1 MSLVVLLAFGHGMAF
16 IDRNLS
22 GVIAPL
28 LKLDMAL
35 SDARLGFLDGPAFAL
50 PYVVGMFASLPLTN
64 SRYRFRLLA
73 GCVAIWALGMLA
85 FALGQSFGVLVM
97 ARAVVGFGQS
107 AFVPLALS
115 LIVERSAAQWRARS
129 IALFT
134 AAAVIGRGLAALLGG
149 AALTLLSRW
158 ESLSYLAH
166 WRLLLLVMAAPN
178 LVLILLLLH
187 RDEPSPASSP
197 SRPRISRS
205 LLSALRQRPVLMFAY
220 VLSASASVLIIQT
233 IGAWAPSVLHR
244 EQGLV
249 PGTAALVFGSSLLAA
264 SPLGHMLAG
273 TLVDMRIRK
282 LSPMAIV
289 AVALLLTVPLLWELP
304 RAQSP
309 AVACGLFALTSLV
322 GGTAAV
328 AALAGVPWL
337 LPAPLRD
344 LGLRLFLAIITL
356 LGFSLGPLMAGV
368 VSDGLGLGG
377 HRLSLALYQVCVT
390 VALAGTAA
398 ALMANLLWQRGWA
411 AIAR

>member
-1 MSLVVLLAFGHGMAF
+1 
-16 IDRNLS
+16 
-22 GVIAPL
+22 
-28 LKLDMAL
+28 
-35 SDARLGFLDGPAFAL
+35 
-50 PYVVGMFASLPLTN
+50 
-64 SRYRFRLLA
+64 
-73 GCVAIWALGMLA
+73 
-85 FALGQSFGVLVM
+85 
-97 ARAVVGFGQS
+97 
-107 AFVPLALS
+107 
-115 LIVERSAAQWRARS
+115 
-129 IALFT
+129 
-134 AAAVIGRGLAALLGG
+134 
-149 AALTLLSRW
+149 
-158 ESLSYLAH
+158 
-166 WRLLLLVMAAPN
+166 
-178 LVLILLLLH
+178 
-187 RDEPSPASSP
+187 
-197 SRPRISRS
+197 
-205 LLSALRQRPVLMFAY
+205 
-220 VLSASASVLIIQT
+220 
-233 IGAWAPSVLHR
+233 
-244 EQGLV
+244 
-249 PGTAALVFGSSLLAA
+249 
-264 SPLGHMLAG
+264 MLAG

-328 AALAGVPWL
+328 AALAGIPWL